1 MNQVFGNGSTRG
13 YAPVNGLRMYYEI
26 SGAGNPLVY
35 IPPAL
40 GCVGMKSFPQLAETH
55 SIITMDLQGHGRT
68 ADISERPMSLEQN
81 ASDVIGLL
89 QHLGIA
95 GADFLGES
103 YGGVVAAMIAIRRP
117 DLVRRVAAYAAT
129 FGPPDTA
136 LNMEMLHTTAPL
148 AADSRAFLF
157 QRESYQRVAPDPDY
171 WPRFWNKA
179 SAIRWTG
186 FSKAELAAISAPF
199 LIVQG
204 DRDFVRLEHAVETL
218 KLIPNAEL
226 AVIPNAGHFAL
237 FSEPE
242 RVIPVVVD
250 FLQRPEKSLPV
261 ATAEIGYQP
270 GQTR

>member
-81 ASDVIGLL
+81 ASAV
-89 QHLGIA
+89 
-95 GADFLGES
+95 
-103 YGGVVAAMIAIRRP
+103 IAIRRP
-117 DLVRRVAAYAAT
+117 DLVRRVAAYSAT

-136 LNMEMLHTTAPL
+136 LNMEMLPTTAPL

-199 LIVQG
+199 LIV
-204 DRDFVRLEHAVETL
+204 
-218 KLIPNAEL
+218 
-226 AVIPNAGHFAL
+226 
-237 FSEPE
+237 
-242 RVIPVVVD
+242 
-250 FLQRPEKSLPV
+250 
-261 ATAEIGYQP
+261 
-270 GQTR
+270 